1 MRPVTAT
8 PWPTVPDFRD
18 CFRHPTPPPTIAR
31 RRDSATGTTPANLAV
46 TLSRAATQRIAVAYF
61 TTNVAALGDLQMA
74 EENVPDVVANFW
86 SVGMASV
93 IR

>member
-1 MRPVTAT
+1 
-8 PWPTVPDFRD
+8 
-18 CFRHPTPPPTIAR
+18 
-31 RRDSATGTTPANLAV
+31 
-46 TLSRAATQRIAVAYF
+46 VAYF